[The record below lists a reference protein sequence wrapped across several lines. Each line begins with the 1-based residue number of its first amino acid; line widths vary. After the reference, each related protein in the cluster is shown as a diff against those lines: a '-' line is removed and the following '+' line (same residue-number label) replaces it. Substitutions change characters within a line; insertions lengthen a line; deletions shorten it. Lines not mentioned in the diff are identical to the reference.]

1 MRLLSALL
9 IAALPAVAFAAGSD
23 DSEPPQPTA
32 TTTECTGGQ
41 VFDDTTKKCIDPTS
55 GSLSD
60 DTRFKAV
67 RELAWAGRY
76 DDAMTVLSAMTE
88 GETDRVM
95 TYQGFILRKSG
106 HIEAGIQAY
115 EAALALNPPQLVW
128 NGAGRLTC
136 ESAARTLVPIDDACA
151 LGLPQYAA
159 AWQDSSQ
166 APLWSAVVIAVH
178 DAESKHV
185 A

>member
-1 MRLLSALL
+1 MRLFSALL

-32 TTTECTGGQ
+32 TTTECTNGQ

-115 EAALALNPPQLVW
+115 EAALAMNPGNILTHSYYGQLLVEM
-128 NGAGRLTC
+128 N
-136 ESAARTLVPIDDACA
+136 EIDAARSHLAAIRDHGGTGTWAEIA
-151 LGLPQYAA
+151 LAQAIETGLTY
-159 AWQDSSQ
+159 SF
-166 APLWSAVVIAVH
+166 
-178 DAESKHV
+178 
-185 A
+185 

>member
-1 MRLLSALL
+1 MRLFSALL

-115 EAALALNPPQLVW
+115 EAALALNPGNILTHSYYGQLLVEM
-128 NGAGRLTC
+128 NEIDAARSHLAAIRDHGGAGTWAEIALAQAIETGLTY
-136 ESAARTLVPIDDACA
+136 SF
-151 LGLPQYAA
+151 
-159 AWQDSSQ
+159 
-166 APLWSAVVIAVH
+166 
-178 DAESKHV
+178 
-185 A
+185 